1 MAVTAQR
8 AAAFLAALIVGCLCV
23 PPLVVLAVQGF
34 EGRGAQTV
42 SPDRLVALL
51 GQTVLLAALVVVVSL
66 VIGTATA
73 VVTSRSLL
81 PGRRVWSTLIGVP
94 LVLPAYVFA
103 VALTGMLG
111 GGGTLTRWLAPL
123 GVERLPAATGLW
135 AATACLTIVGIP
147 IVHTLV
153 AAALSRLDP
162 ALEESA
168 RLLGDS
174 PARVFVRVVLP
185 HLRGTLALGACVIA
199 LYAISDF
206 GAVSMLRYDTLTRA
220 IYAQFRGR
228 VDLAPAFAL
237 CSILVLVA
245 AVLIVGQVIL
255 RGRETASAPHAR
267 PAPARRWGTA
277 GSIAALV
284 FLGSV
289 VLASSVLPIA
299 TLATWALNG
308 LASGVQPGPVLVEA
322 GNALLYAVL
331 ASVVTTLFALPIAL
345 AARRRSRFGRVTEG
359 VPWVTHALPHLAVGL
374 AILVLSLAGPPAL
387 YQSTTTLVLAY
398 AVLFLP
404 LSVGAMS
411 TALRRIDDRLLDASR
426 TLGRSDASTLVS
438 VVLPLVRPAALT
450 GAVLVFFAAFHELPV
465 TLLLRPTGAETLAVR
480 LWGAMV
486 EGQYTT
492 ASIAALLM
500 VAISVPL
507 LGLHAR
513 VGAPRVAEAA
523 VAA

>member
-1 MAVTAQR
+1 MAATAQR
-8 AAAFLAALIVGCLCV
+8 TAAVLAAVIVACLCV

-42 SPDRLVALL
+42 TPARLVELL
-51 GQTVLLAALVVVVSL
+51 GNTLLLAALVVVASL

-73 VVTSRSLL
+73 IVTQRSAI
-81 PGRRVWSTLIGVP
+81 PGRRVWSTLIAVP

-103 VALTGMLG
+103 VAMTGMLG
-111 GGGTLTRWLAPL
+111 GAGTLKQWLSPF
-123 GVERLPAATGLW
+123 GVDRLPAASGLW
-135 AATACLTIVGIP
+135 AAAACLTIVGIP

-153 AAALSRLDP
+153 ATALVRLDP

-168 RLLGDS
+168 RLLGDP

-245 AVLIVGQVIL
+245 AVFIVGQVIL
-255 RGRETASAPHAR
+255 RGREAASAPHRR
-267 PAPARRWGTA
+267 PPAATR
-277 GSIAALV
+277 GSVPSTIAATAFV
-284 FLGSV
+284 GIV
-289 VLASSVLPIA
+289 VGLSTVLPVA
-299 TLATWALNG
+299 TLATWALRG
-308 LASGVQPGPVLVEA
+308 LAAGAQPGPVLVEA
-322 GNALLYAVL
+322 SNALLYALL
-331 ASVVTTLFALPIAL
+331 ASVVTTLLALPIAL
-345 AARRRSRFGRVTEG
+345 AARRRTRFGRVVEG

-374 AILVLSLAGPPAL
+374 AILVLSLAGPAAL

-404 LSVGAMS
+404 LSVGALS
-411 TALRRIDDRLLDASR
+411 TALRDIDERLLDASR
-426 TLGRSDASTLVS
+426 TLGRSDAATLAR

-507 LGLHAR
+507 LALHAR
-513 VGAPRVAEAA
+513 ATTRAA